1 MSDQDTRG
9 RKRIAGHRP
18 ARPTTPAV
26 RLDEPTELATELT
39 TEEPT
44 ELAIE
49 EAAEQPEVAEDAAE
63 PGGRRIHVLV
73 AALALLLVAT
83 LTVGGILAQ
92 KAWTNHQEEQGR
104 DAAAGAA
111 SKAAALV
118 LSYDYRKLKQD
129 FAAARATLTPD
140 FATKFDATTK
150 VVGEQAA
157 KTKATVVA
165 DVREVSVSDSSADV
179 VNVLLFV
186 NQTTTS
192 TVTQGKP
199 RVDMNRARFTMV
211 RSGDGWLVQEVAGL

>member
-1 MSDQDTRG
+1 MTDQNPRG

-26 RLDEPTELATELT
+26 RPDEPAEQATEQT
-39 TEEPT
+39 TEE
-44 ELAIE
+44 LVE
-49 EAAEQPEVAEDAAE
+49 EPAEQLEPADDAGDG
-63 PGGRRIHVLV
+63 GGRKPKVLV
-73 AALALLLVAT
+73 AALAVLLVAT
-83 LTVGGILAQ
+83 LTVGGILGQ
-92 KAWTNHQEEQGR
+92 KAWSNHQDEQGR

-118 LSYDYRKLKQD
+118 LSYDYRRLKQD
-129 FAAARATLTPD
+129 FAAARTTLTPD

-150 VVGEQAA
+150 VVGDQAV
-157 KTKATVVA
+157 KTKATVKA
-165 DVREVSVSDSSADV
+165 DVREVSVSNSSADV

>member
-1 MSDQDTRG
+1 MTDQNSRG

-18 ARPTTPAV
+18 ARRTTPAV
-26 RLDEPTELATELT
+26 RLDEPAEQATEQT

-44 ELAIE
+44 EEPTEAQL
-49 EAAEQPEVAEDAAE
+49 EAAED
-63 PGGRRIHVLV
+63 PGGRRGRKAQVLV
-73 AALALLLVAT
+73 AALAVLLVST
-83 LTVGGILAQ
+83 LTVGGILGH
-92 KAWTNHQEEQGR
+92 KAWSDHQDEQGR

-118 LSYDYRKLKQD
+118 LSYDYRRLKQD

-150 VVGEQAA
+150 VVGDQAV
-157 KTKATVVA
+157 KTKATVKA
-165 DVREVSVSDSSADV
+165 DVREVSVSNSSADV

>member
-1 MSDQDTRG
+1 MTDQNPRG

-26 RLDEPTELATELT
+26 RPDEPAELATEQT
-39 TEEPT
+39 TEELP
-44 ELAIE
+44 E
-49 EAAEQPEVAEDAAE
+49 ENQGER
-63 PGGRRIHVLV
+63 GGRRSRVFV
-73 AALALLLVAT
+73 AALAVLLAAT
-83 LTVGGILAQ
+83 LTVGGILGRM
-92 KAWTNHQEEQGR
+92 AWGSHCDEQGR
-104 DAAAGAA
+104 AAAASAA

-118 LSYDYRKLKQD
+118 LSYDYRRLEQD
-129 FAAARATLTPD
+129 FAAARTTLTPD

-150 VVGEQAA
+150 VVGDQAV
-157 KTKATVVA
+157 KTKATVKA
-165 DVREVSVSDSSADV
+165 DVREVSVSNSSADV

-199 RVDMNRARFTMV
+199 RVDMNRARLTMV

>member
-1 MSDQDTRG
+1 M
-9 RKRIAGHRP
+9 
-18 ARPTTPAV
+18 
-26 RLDEPTELATELT
+26 
-39 TEEPT
+39 
-44 ELAIE
+44 
-49 EAAEQPEVAEDAAE
+49 
-63 PGGRRIHVLV
+63 LV
-73 AALALLLVAT
+73 AALAVLLVAT
-83 LTVGGILAQ
+83 LAVGGVLGQ
-92 KAWTNHQEEQGR
+92 KVWSNHQDEQGR

-118 LSYDYRKLKQD
+118 LSYDYRRLKQN

-150 VVGEQAA
+150 VVGDQAV
-157 KTKATVVA
+157 KTKATVKA
-165 DVREVSVSDSSADV
+165 DVREVSVSNSSPDV

-211 RSGDGWLVQEVAGL
+211 RSGNGWLVQEVAGL